1 MAKKHETVPRLKN
14 KLINKAKYLI
24 IPRLKN
30 KLINKAK
37 YLIKSSTNLRY
48 YFNKPWII
56 SHVLVTILYLRF
68 TEVILKIC
76 WTLY

>member
-1 MAKKHETVPRLKN
+1 MTKKLET
-14 KLINKAKYLI
+14 

-30 KLINKAK
+30 KLINRAK
-37 YLIKSSTNLRY
+37 YLLKSLTNLSY

-56 SHVLVTILYLRF
+56 SYVLVAILYLRF
-68 TEVILKIC
+68 TEVILKIY